1 MSHSTFKFQLNCGH
15 RQRPVYQLK
24 SENLKQRKS
33 ESIEAAIGQLS
44 QLDLPQMS
52 LSSLLQFGTGL
63 LLKQAIAAEITEY
76 LGRAH
81 YQHGEEFKGHR
92 NGSQKT
98 RLDTG
103 VGVIEYDRPKVAN
116 APNFQSQYH
125 VRRMRRPEEF
135 AQAVTDMYVNGV
147 STRKV
152 KESLKAVAG
161 GRSRL
166 SKSTVSRITKRLR
179 DEFAE
184 WKKRSLAELDVAYL
198 FLDAIRIGMRVGGT
212 QKDAVLLAYA
222 ILQDGSME
230 LLSIDLGHSESDRSW
245 GKFVSDLKARGLKDP
260 LLVCSDG
267 NQGVSNAIDSSFKTS
282 YRQRCLKHREQNIL
296 DAVPKAEQKPV
307 AEKLKKIFYGA
318 TSLEQ
323 AKKYLTEFR
332 REFSKKYPTA
342 VERLMTDVN
351 QCLAFYLFP
360 PNHWRRMRT
369 SNKIERLNKEI
380 KRRLKVIGR
389 HPDENGCL
397 SLIYGVSKN
406 YAHQQRRFTIGDLD
420 RALWKRLREEKI
432 SMLKQLELD
441 EKAA

>member
-1 MSHSTFKFQLNCGH
+1 M
-15 RQRPVYQLK
+15 PVK
-24 SENLKQRKS
+24 RENLEQRKS
-33 ESIEAAIGQLS
+33 DSIEVAIGQLG

-63 LLKQAIAAEITEY
+63 LLKRAIAAEITEY
-76 LGRAH
+76 LGRSH
-81 YQHGEEFKGHR
+81 YQHGDEFKGHR
-92 NGSQKT
+92 NGYQKT

-103 VGVIEYDRPKVAN
+103 VGVIEYDRPKLAN

-135 AQAVTDMYVNGV
+135 AQVVTDMYVNGV

-152 KESLKAVAG
+152 KDSLKAVAG
-161 GRSRL
+161 ERSRL

-179 DEFAE
+179 DEFTA
-184 WKKRSLAELDVAYL
+184 WRKRTFESLDVAYL
-198 FLDAIRIGMRVGGT
+198 FLDAIRVGMRVGGT

-245 GKFVSDLKARGLKDP
+245 GKFVSDLKSRGLKDP

-267 NQGVSNAIDSSFKTS
+267 NQGVINAIDSNFKTS

-296 DAVPKAEQKPV
+296 DAVPKLEQKPV
-307 AEKLKKIFYGA
+307 AEKLKRIFYGA

-323 AKKYLTEFR
+323 AKKYVIEFR
-332 REFSKKYPTA
+332 REFGKRYATA
-342 VERLMTDVN
+342 TERLMTELD
-351 QCLAFYLFP
+351 QCLAFYIFP
-360 PNHWRRMRT
+360 SNHWRRMRT
-369 SNKIERLNKEI
+369 TNKLERLNKEI

-389 HPDENGCL
+389 HPDEHGCL
-397 SLIYGVSKN
+397 SLIYGVSKK
-406 YAHQQRRFTIGDLD
+406 YACQQRKFIVGDLE
-420 RALWKRLREEKI
+420 RALWKRLREEKK
-432 SMLKQLELD
+432 SMLIQLELD
-441 EKAA
+441 EVAA

>member
-1 MSHSTFKFQLNCGH
+1 M
-15 RQRPVYQLK
+15 PVKREEL
-24 SENLKQRKS
+24 EQRKS
-33 ESIEAAIGQLS
+33 DSIEAAIGQLK
-44 QLDLPQMS
+44 QFDLPAMS
-52 LSSLLQFGTGL
+52 LASLLQFGTGL

-81 YQHGEEFKGHR
+81 YEHGAEFRGHR
-92 NGSQKT
+92 NGTQAT

-116 APNFQSQYH
+116 APDFQSQYH
-125 VRRMRRPEEF
+125 VKRMRRPDEF

-152 KESLKAVAG
+152 KDSLKALAG
-161 GRSRL
+161 KRSRL

-179 DEFAE
+179 DEFDE
-184 WKKRSLAELDVAYL
+184 WKTRRLEEVNVAYL
-198 FLDAIRIGMRVGGT
+198 FLDAIRVGMRIGGS

-222 ILQDGSME
+222 ILADGQME
-230 LLSIDLGHSESDRSW
+230 LLAVDLGHAESDRSW

-267 NQGVSNAIDSSFKTS
+267 NQGVIHAIDGNFKTS

-323 AKKYLTEFR
+323 AKRFLAEFR
-332 REFSKKYPTA
+332 REFSKRYSTA
-342 VERLMTDVN
+342 CERLLTDID

-380 KRRLKVIGR
+380 RRRLKVIGR
-389 HPDENGCL
+389 HPDEHGCL
-397 SLIYGVSKN
+397 SLIYGVSKK
-406 YAHQQRRFTIGDLD
+406 YSGQQRKFIVGDLEC
-420 RALWKRLREEKI
+420 ALWKRLREEKI
-432 SMLKQLELD
+432 SMIKQLELD
-441 EKAA
+441 ENAA